1 MPFLKA
7 DMAHSVTSN
16 DLEYNFLVIYIIP
29 SCTHG
34 TKKKKHGFADIY
46 TYCDLLHCIHIFNIR
61 NRELFTSRVLG
72 QVILTLPLGFT
83 KW

>member
-1 MPFLKA
+1 M
-7 DMAHSVTSN
+7 
-16 DLEYNFLVIYIIP
+16 ER
-29 SCTHG
+29 
-34 TKKKKHGFADIY
+34 KKKKHGFADIY